1 MEKRLIKINNLYKS
15 YEDIILKDISL
26 DIFENELVVIL
37 GKSGVGKSTLLKIIA
52 GLESFDKGNI
62 KPLKHRPVIFQSFD
76 QLFPWFKVKKN
87 ILMPYKNYDKD
98 LYEEIINIL
107 SLKKHID
114 KYPYQLS
121 GGMKQRVAI
130 ARAFLNKSKVILMDE
145 PFSALDFKMRRDLQ
159 KLSLSLIKRF
169 NKTIIFITHDIQE
182 ALFLAD
188 RIVVLKDKKIKKV
201 LENSEF
207 KKSKV
212 KNNKRAKKLIKLL

>member
-1 MEKRLIKINNLYKS
+1 MKNQLIKINNLYKS
-15 YEDIILKDISL
+15 YENIILEDISL

-52 GLESFDKGNI
+52 GLETFDKGSI
-62 KPLKHRPVIFQSFD
+62 KPLNHRPVIFQSFD

-87 ILMPYKNYDKD
+87 ILVPYKNYDKD

-107 SLKKHID
+107 SLKKHIH

-169 NKTIIFITHDIQE
+169 NKTIVFITHDIQE

-201 LENSEF
+201 LQNHQF
-207 KKSKV
+207 KKTLN
-212 KNNKRAKKLIKLL
+212 KNNKRAKELIQLL

>member
-1 MEKRLIKINNLYKS
+1 MEKQLIKINNLYKS
-15 YEDIILKDISL
+15 YKEPILKDISL
-26 DIFENELVVIL
+26 EIFGNELLVIL

-52 GLESFDKGNI
+52 GLESFDKGSLE
-62 KPLKHRPVIFQSFD
+62 PLKHRPVVFQSFD

-87 ILMPYKNYDKD
+87 ILMPYKDYDKD
-98 LYEEIINIL
+98 LYKEIINIL

-145 PFSALDFKMRRDLQ
+145 PFSSLDFKMRRDLQ

-182 ALFLAD
+182 AIFLAD
-188 RIVVLKDKKIKKV
+188 RIVVLKDKKIKAV

-207 KKSKV
+207 KNDKV
-212 KNNKRAKKLIKLL
+212 KNNKRAQKLIKLL